1 MFVSELPKFF
11 LRSERS
17 LDNVPS
23 IDIIFPDGHRDS
35 MILKRHYTSEEERK
49 SRNLGC
55 NFLGHLEKDSK
66 ACVAVTGCPGEDN
79 LEMTINSKH
88 SGLSNM
94 YILHKNGQLEM
105 VESTFRDPR
114 VQSESKK

>member
-1 MFVSELPKFF
+1 
-11 LRSERS
+11 
-17 LDNVPS
+17 
-23 IDIIFPDGHRDS
+23 

-79 LEMTINSKH
+79 LEMTINSKY